1 MDFLDRSELSSSST
15 LALPEEVM
23 GTTPRLDEVMEM
35 FVVSFTLIAFLVV
48 DVAGDTAVLLL
59 ALRLLEEAL
68 GKAIVVPLRVGVL
81 GGGASGTTPPE
92 YDEPALLLLLLLELL
107 APDPNGLPRAAL
119 IVDLGFDVVL
129 GLVGP

>member
-92 YDEPALLLLLLLELL
+92 YDEPALLLLLLELL